1 MLSELTI
8 SIGILLG
15 IIYAMACLMILA
27 PFGVGKLFD
36 KTFGTSR
43 TSFWLNFSKFLCA
56 ISSSLLI
63 GLFTI
68 KFISSIF
75 IQ

>member
-15 IIYAMACLMILA
+15 IIYAMSGLMILV
-27 PFGVGKLFD
+27 PFGVGKIFD
-36 KTFGTSR
+36 KVFGTSR
-43 TSFWLNFSKFLCA
+43 TSFWLNFSRFLCL
-56 ISSSLLI
+56 ITSSLLI
-63 GLFTI
+63 GLCTI
-68 KFISSIF
+68 KYVSSIF